1 MIDSKNKIKRRGG
14 ETEEMTFMEG
24 EKTRRNTGGEK
35 RMEGRWRGRD
45 KEDKKK
51 RGKEKAA
58 GTTASSN
65 NTSAGCV

>member
-1 MIDSKNKIKRRGG
+1 
-14 ETEEMTFMEG
+14 MEG